1 MKNKRQNDLEKLDGN
16 KKPKV
21 LGVLIFLFTA
31 VVSYLL
37 FTLVQGLIFG

>member
-1 MKNKRQNDLEKLDGN
+1 MKNKRLNDLEKLDGN

-31 VVSYLL
+31 VVSFLL
-37 FTLVQGLIFG
+37 FSLAQGWLFG

>member
-1 MKNKRQNDLEKLDGN
+1 MKNKRHNDLEKLDGN

-31 VVSYLL
+31 VVSFLL
-37 FTLVQGLIFG
+37 FSLVQGWLFG